1 MNYNFEE
8 ILETIKMTEIEH
20 FDIRTVTLG
29 ISLRDCIDRNVE
41 VSKQKIYDTIHNP
54 AVRQSSKMGECTYNT
69 RSSFF
74 LHSPLGKG
82 KTTFF
87 PLHPFSFCE

>member
-29 ISLRDCIDRNVE
+29 ISLRDCVDRNIE
-41 VSKQKIYDTIHNP
+41 VSKQKIYDKISAFNGY
-54 AVRQSSKMGECTYNT
+54 VLISKSKN
-69 RSSFF
+69 
-74 LHSPLGKG
+74 
-82 KTTFF
+82 
-87 PLHPFSFCE
+87 